1 MVTKEH
7 LDDPLLHAVSATQH
21 AEGQTSQQPTLYL
34 NVLVRRLDVLPDVP
48 ASSGSGALGFS
59 FLRQLGGS
67 PRLVGPAAQSMTEHA
82 VASLAERIPQL
93 VPGKLA
99 ELGCAVEVEEVFQRG
114 AFIILRVTVLRYD
127 AAAVLGPRAELPQP
141 TKSPGC
147 LTFLAW
153 CCGQNKAWARNADN
167 NLNVRVA
174 EKLCV
179 SMPEA
184 LSDKLSEKDLFVDV
198 VAKTEADEAA
208 YFFGAL
214 KELHGG

>member
-21 AEGQTSQQPTLYL
+21 AASREYQRPTLYL
-34 NVLVRRLDVLPDVP
+34 NVLVRRPEVSPDVP
-48 ASSGSGALGFS
+48 ASSGSSALGFS

-67 PRLVGPAAQSMTEHA
+67 PRLAGPAAQSMTEDA
-82 VASLAERIPQL
+82 VASLAAERIPQL

-127 AAAVLGPRAELPQP
+127 TVAIFGPGAELPQP
-141 TKSPGC
+141 TKGPGC
-147 LTFLAW
+147 LTVLAW
-153 CCGQNKAWARNADN
+153 CCGQHKALARNADN
-167 NLNVRVA
+167 SLDVRVA
-174 EKLCV
+174 EKLCT
-179 SMPEA
+179 SIPEA
-184 LSDKLSEKDLFVDV
+184 LSDKLSEKDFFVDV

-214 KELHGG
+214 KGLH